1 MNKLNSKLSVIEFLQ
16 KSVQEELTLEEQK
29 NFLESYELTSAEE
42 LKNIV
47 LFFEANKSR
56 SILLE
61 GAIDVCGTGGS
72 GLSKI
77 NTSTLSALILASLGV
92 KIAKHG
98 NRAVTSQ
105 CGSFDVLD
113 ALDLNFSEANKNLEV
128 VYQKENCVFLYAPA
142 YYPLMKHFQDV
153 RKAIKKPTFFNILGP
168 LLNPAQVKM
177 QIIGT
182 PFKDKMLLLAETCRL
197 LGKEKVYVVSG
208 EDGLDEVSTTDA
220 TKVVELNRMEIKEYF
235 LTPEDFGVKKIALKQ
250 ILGGNV
256 RRNLE
261 IAEKIISGKE
271 DSPHRD
277 LVLVNVALAL
287 QLTDESL
294 GLSKAY
300 QLAKH
305 HLQKGLV
312 GKKVTALKMTLNTP
326 SILLEIALNK
336 KDELELRKK
345 QRPLAALKK
354 VLQPSSRS
362 KLFLKGI
369 KNKTTLGIIAE
380 IKLASPSMGQI
391 AREEVDPIQIAK
403 EYEEQGVSA
412 ISVVCDQKFFNG
424 SLDLLKEVSE
434 TTSRTPLLCK
444 DFIIDDYQIYEA
456 RAMGAD
462 LILLIAALLTKE
474 QITRFLGIIRSL
486 KMLALCEVH
495 NKEELEKV
503 LGTSAKI
510 IGINNRDLHTFQIDL
525 KTTASLVPLIP
536 SNKITIS
543 ESGFQSS
550 KDLVDLSKRVN
561 GILVGTALMKSDS
574 IERKLMD
581 LRGQKCKVKI
591 CGVQTVKEALFC
603 EKMGISFI
611 GLNFVPTSKR
621 KINLEKAQKICKKV
635 STVKTVGVFMNQP
648 LKTVEEIAKRLGL
661 DYIQLSGEED
671 LKFIQT
677 CTKPVIKTIR
687 VLSEED
693 LIQAAQLRPH
703 VYALLLDH
711 EQPGQG
717 KSFDH
722 DLLKEFEGDFF
733 LAGGINSSNAHA
745 LVEAYHPLG
754 IDTASGVETEGQRD
768 FQKIQNLTSV
778 L

>member
-1 MNKLNSKLSVIEFLQ
+1 MTKLNSKLSVIAFLQ
-16 KSVQEELTLEEQK
+16 QSIQGELTLEEQK
-29 NFLESYELTSAEE
+29 IFLETYELTSAEE

-47 LFFEANKSR
+47 LFFKANKSR

-72 GLSKI
+72 SLSKI
-77 NTSTLSALILASLGV
+77 NTSTLSALILASLGA

-168 LLNPAQVKM
+168 LLNPAQIKR

-182 PFKDKMLLLAETCRL
+182 PFKDKMRLLAETCRL
-197 LGKEKVYVVSG
+197 LGKEKVYIVSG

-220 TKVVELNRMEIKEYF
+220 TKVVELNGMEIKEYF
-235 LTPEDFGVKKIALKQ
+235 LNPKDFGVKKVALKQ

-256 RRNLE
+256 TRNLE
-261 IAEKIISGKE
+261 IAEKIISGRE
-271 DSPHRD
+271 DSPYRD

-287 QLTDESL
+287 QLTDESI
-294 GLSKAY
+294 GLRKAY

-312 GKKVTALKMTLNTP
+312 KKKVESLKMTLNTP

-336 KDELELRKK
+336 KDEVELRKK
-345 QRPLAALKK
+345 QRPLTEFKK
-354 VLQPSSRS
+354 ILQPSSGS
-362 KLFLKGI
+362 NLFLKGI
-369 KNKTTLGIIAE
+369 KNKTTLGVIAE

-391 AREEVDPIQIAK
+391 AHEEVNPIQIAK

-412 ISVVCDQKFFNG
+412 ISVVCDHKFFNG
-424 SLDLLKEVSE
+424 SLDLLKEVSK

-456 RAMGAD
+456 RAMGTD

-474 QITRFLGIIRSL
+474 QITRFLKIIRSL

-503 LGTSAKI
+503 LGTSAQI
-510 IGINNRDLHTFQIDL
+510 IAINNRDLHTFQTDL

-536 SNKITIS
+536 PKKIIIS

-550 KDLVDLSKRVN
+550 KDLVYLSKRVN
-561 GILVGTALMKSDS
+561 GILVGTALMKNKS
-574 IERKLMD
+574 IEKKLME
-581 LRGQKCKVKI
+581 LRGQKCKIKI
-591 CGVQTVKEALFC
+591 CGVQTIKEALFC
-603 EKMGISFI
+603 EKIGISFI

-621 KINLEKAQKICKKV
+621 KITLGKAQKICEKM

-648 LKTVEEIAKRLGL
+648 LKTVEEIAKRLDL
-661 DYIQLSGEED
+661 DYIQLSGKED
-671 LKFIQT
+671 LKFIQA
-677 CTKPVIKTIR
+677 CPRPVIKTVKVI
-687 VLSEED
+687 SKKD
-693 LIQAAQLRPH
+693 LNLATQLRPH

-711 EQPGQG
+711 KEPGQG

-722 DLLKEFEGDFF
+722 ALLKEFEGDFF
-733 LAGGINSSNAHA
+733 LAGGINSSNAPA

-754 IDTASGVETEGQRD
+754 IDIASGVETKGGRNLA
-768 FQKIQNLTSV
+768 KIKQLITS